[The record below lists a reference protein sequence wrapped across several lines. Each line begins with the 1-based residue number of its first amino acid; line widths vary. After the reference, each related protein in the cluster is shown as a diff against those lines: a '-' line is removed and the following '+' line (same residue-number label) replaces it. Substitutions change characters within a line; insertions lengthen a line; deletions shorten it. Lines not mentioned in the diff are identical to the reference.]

1 MVQLRRATDI
11 GENTG
16 WQLLKVALPPKV
28 PQAPKPHVSAL
39 FLAAALLNPVA
50 CQFNSLNQ
58 QKTNLAEKS
67 SVSFIFNKPS
77 GITEEPDKQQSD
89 CLSRSGI
96 SRPCRWCTTIPFRS
110 S

>member
-1 MVQLRRATDI
+1 MAAFESGSAT
-11 GENTG
+11 
-16 WQLLKVALPPKV
+16 KRKV